1 MIRTYAPGK
10 LFIAGE
16 YAVVEPGYPAILVA
30 VDKGIIVLLE
40 ETLKRG
46 SISSY
51 DNMPIFWIRENSKLI
66 LDKTDNRLSYI
77 ISAINTAESYA
88 KEQGKK
94 LDFYHLKVASQ
105 LETNEGK
112 KYGLGSSAA
121 VIVATIKALCKY
133 YEIEVSAKEL
143 FKLSALANLAINS
156 NGSCG
161 DIAASV
167 YGGWI
172 AYTSFDRNWV
182 IEQGKKNSI
191 TQLLNKPWPSLSI
204 EPLTPPEGL
213 KLIIGW
219 TGAPAST
226 SNLVAQVNDKR
237 VKNSI
242 SYEKFLYE
250 SKKCV
255 NEMIIAFKENNIK
268 EIQKQI
274 QINRQLL
281 VNLGNELGIVIETP
295 LLAKLCNIASKFNG
309 YAKSSG
315 AGGGDCGIAI
325 FQDDKYLLPLIDEWE
340 KSGIAYL
347 PLEVYDGDRS
357 FKFSIR
363 EI

>member
-30 VDKGIIVLLE
+30 VDRGILVLLE
-40 ETLKRG
+40 EALERG

-51 DNMPIFWIRENSKLI
+51 DNIPRFWSRQNDKLI
-66 LDKTDNRLSYI
+66 LDKSDNRLSYI
-77 ISAINTAESYA
+77 ISAINTVETYA
-88 KEQGKK
+88 KEQGKE
-94 LDFYHLKVASQ
+94 LDHYHLKVSSQ

-121 VIVATIKALCKY
+121 VTVATVKALCKY
-133 YEIEVSAKEL
+133 YEIEASDEEL

-172 AYTSFDRNWV
+172 AYTTFDRNW
-182 IEQGKKNSI
+182 ILEQGKDNSV
-191 TQLLNKPWPSLSI
+191 TQLLNKPWPNLSV

-213 KLIIGW
+213 KLVIGW
-219 TGAPAST
+219 TGTPAST
-226 SNLVAQVNDKR
+226 SSLVTQVNDKR
-237 VKNSI
+237 TEKSI
-242 SYEKFLYE
+242 PYEKFLHE

-255 NEMIIAFKENNIK
+255 NKMKESFKKKNIR

-274 QINRQLL
+274 QVNRQLL
-281 VNLGNELGIVIETP
+281 VNMGNDLGISIETP
-295 LLAKLCNIASKFNG
+295 LLTKLCNIALEFNG

-325 FQDDKYLLPLIDEWE
+325 LGDDKYLQQLIDEWK
-340 KSGIAYL
+340 KSGITYL
-347 PLEVYDGDRS
+347 PLKVYDRNGE
-357 FKFSIR
+357 F
-363 EI
+363 

>member
-30 VDKGIIVLLE
+30 VDRGIVVLLE
-40 ETLKRG
+40 EMLERG

-51 DNMPIFWIRENSKLI
+51 GNLPRFWSRENGKLI
-66 LDKTDNRLSYI
+66 LDKTDSRFSYI
-77 ISAINTAESYA
+77 ISAINIVETYA
-88 KEQGKK
+88 KEQGKE
-94 LDFYHLKVASQ
+94 LDYYRLEVASQ

-121 VIVATIKALCKY
+121 IIVATIRALSKH
-133 YEIEVSAKEL
+133 YELGVSDKEL

-172 AYTSFDRNWV
+172 AYTTFDRNWV
-182 IEQGKKNSI
+182 LEQLKDSTI

-213 KLIIGW
+213 KLTIGW

-226 SNLVAQVNDKR
+226 SNLVAQANDKR
-237 VKNSI
+237 TENSI
-242 SYEKFLYE
+242 SYEKFLHE

-255 NEMIIAFKENNIK
+255 NEMIIAFKENNVK
-268 EIQKQI
+268 QIQKQI
-274 QINRQLL
+274 QVNRQLL
-281 VNLGNELGIVIETP
+281 VNMGNNLGIVIETP
-295 LLAKLCNIASKFNG
+295 LLTKLCNIALKFKG

-315 AGGGDCGIAI
+315 AGGGDCGIAV
-325 FQDDKYLLPLIDEWE
+325 FQNDKYLLPLIDEW
-340 KSGIAYL
+340 KKAGITYL

-357 FKFSIR
+357 FKPR
-363 EI
+363 

>member
-30 VDKGIIVLLE
+30 VDRGIMVSLE
-40 ETLKRG
+40 KALGSG

-51 DNMPIFWIRENSKLI
+51 GDIPLHWTRENNKLI
-66 LDKTDNRLSYI
+66 LNKIDSRLSYI
-77 ISAINTAESYA
+77 LSAIDTIETYA
-88 KEQGKK
+88 KEHGKE
-94 LDFYHLKVASQ
+94 LGFYHLKVASQ
-105 LETNEGK
+105 LETSEGK

-121 VIVATIKALCKY
+121 VIVATVIALCRHH
-133 YEIEVSAKEL
+133 EIEVSDEEL
-143 FKLSALANLAINS
+143 FKLSALANLAINA

-167 YGGWI
+167 YGGWV

-182 IEQGKKNSI
+182 LEQRKNNSI

-204 EPLTPPEGL
+204 EPLIPPEEL
-213 KLIIGW
+213 KLVIGW

-226 SNLVAQVNDKR
+226 SNLVAQVNDR
-237 VKNSI
+237 RTENNI
-242 SYEKFLYE
+242 LYEKFLHE

-255 NEMIIAFKENNIK
+255 NKMIDAFKNRNIK

-274 QINRQLL
+274 QSNRQLL
-281 VNLGNELGIVIETP
+281 VNMGNDLGIVIETP
-295 LLAKLCNIASKFNG
+295 LLTKLCDIALEYNG
-309 YAKSSG
+309 CAKSSG

-325 FQDDKYLLPLIDEWE
+325 FDYDNKCLSQLIAEWE
-340 KSGIAYL
+340 KSGITYL
-347 PLEVYDGDRS
+347 PLKIYDKIGDFRL
-357 FKFSIR
+357 
-363 EI
+363 